1 MSNQTRPL
9 SPHLQIYRL
18 PLAARLSIL
27 HRFTGALLSIGASLL
42 TYWLVALASGP
53 EAYATATGLLGSWIG
68 IPILFLLSFALFYHL
83 CNGIRHLFWDVG
95 LGFDLKTVDLSGS
108 AVILAAGAMT
118 VLAWAS
124 ALIS

>member
-1 MSNQTRPL
+1 MSNKIRPL

-18 PLAARLSIL
+18 PQAALQSIA
-27 HRFTGALLSIGASLL
+27 HRITGVVLSIGASLL

-83 CNGIRHLFWDVG
+83 CNGVRHLFWDAG
-95 LGFDLKTVDLSGS
+95 LGFDLKVVDMSGN
-108 AVILAAGAMT
+108 AVILAAGALT
-118 VLAWAS
+118 ILAWAS
-124 ALIS
+124 GIFS

>member
-1 MSNQTRPL
+1 MDTKTRPL

-18 PLAARLSIL
+18 PLAARLSIM
-27 HRFTGALLSIGASLL
+27 HRFTGVLLSFGSCLL

-53 EAYATATGLLGSWIG
+53 KAYAMATGLLGSWIG

-95 LGFDLKTVDLSGS
+95 LGFDLKTVDISGN

-118 VLAWAS
+118 ILAWAS